1 MMERTKS
8 AQQSSQSLISSFFGH
23 QPKKPRTDSGVPVT
37 ADFTETTQDAVHTEK
52 ASTSSLAPDTS
63 LTPDCQVTPGSKGI
77 LTNDIGNFIGKDI
90 DDYTKM
96 SLLEH
101 PWSPPENYS
110 FPFSQRTVSG
120 KLVKNYIKRI
130 HLDTHKEWL
139 VYSDAR
145 KGLFCKYCPWFT
157 NRNEGGFCKN
167 VALKALVTE
176 PLTNFKK
183 LTGAT
188 GDLLNHCNTQYHK
201 DAVTAG
207 KNFLTTYHCP
217 KKDVCNLI
225 NEDRLVQARQNREK
239 LIPIIKT
246 VILSGRQNF
255 PFRGHR
261 DDGPICLESPV
272 SSEGNFKA
280 LLRFRVDA
288 GDKVLEKHLNTASS
302 RSTYVSKTIQN
313 QIINCCKE
321 EITEVILSRVSQA
334 GLYSIIFDETTDSSN
349 KAQVSLVLRYVRF
362 GKEVQIREDFIT
374 FVDAFAEMMSA
385 DIMDVDTQIART
397 LATRRRLS
405 QGPIGEGSAGAA
417 AAAAVYYFRPRGHSV
432 VFVLTCLYPNGV
444 LLRFYFGLRTL
455 AWRFASQVRTQ
466 PPY

>member
-63 LTPDCQVTPGSKGI
+63 LTPIV
-77 LTNDIGNFIGKDI
+77 
-90 DDYTKM
+90 
-96 SLLEH
+96 
-101 PWSPPENYS
+101 
-110 FPFSQRTVSG
+110 
-120 KLVKNYIKRI
+120 
-130 HLDTHKEWL
+130 
-139 VYSDAR
+139 
-145 KGLFCKYCPWFT
+145 
-157 NRNEGGFCKN
+157 
-167 VALKALVTE
+167 
-176 PLTNFKK
+176 
-183 LTGAT
+183 
-188 GDLLNHCNTQYHK
+188 
-201 DAVTAG
+201 
-207 KNFLTTYHCP
+207 
-217 KKDVCNLI
+217 
-225 NEDRLVQARQNREK
+225 
-239 LIPIIKT
+239 
-246 VILSGRQNF
+246 
-255 PFRGHR
+255 RGHR

-385 DIMDVDTQIART
+385 DIMDVDNDSLNCDQDNYSIQE
-397 LATRRRLS
+397 RLS
-405 QGPIGEGSAGAA
+405 DNNELSISGENLGQIILRKLTELNLPLTQCVGIGTDGCSD
-417 AAAAVYYFRPRGHSV
+417 V
-432 VFVLTCLYPNGV
+432 
-444 LLRFYFGLRTL
+444 
-455 AWRFASQVRTQ
+455 
-466 PPY
+466 